1 MKKQPELLPQVGG
14 YVIKVE
20 DVVQLSTYDE
30 MYESLC
36 LDYLGSAY
44 KPTTDNSIG
53 VIRYTIDEASEITI
67 PYSVNVKYPDASSSN
82 VKLFEKDVK
91 ELIITGVQKK
101 CNMVW

>member
-1 MKKQPELLPQVGG
+1 MSSGSIFYAQ
-14 YVIKVE
+14 I
-20 DVVQLSTYDE
+20 QLVTWQ
-30 MYESLC
+30 C
-36 LDYLGSAY
+36 CKDYLGSAY
-44 KPTTDNSIG
+44 KLTTDNSIG